1 MNKKIA
7 VAITGFLSVLAIAF
21 MGGCLLEVAEVV
33 KPVPLV
39 EPFIT
44 KHPASAS
51 YTAGGAASVTD
62 LSVEHDGWDD
72 EDGELTYQWYT
83 FKNLVH
89 YLNNPNDPAYKIQGA
104 TNRQYAPASADLTT
118 TAGARN
124 FFYVVVTSTNDK
136 ATDRQTASVRSAVAV
151 ISFRAAG
158 QEVPVITRQPVDAET
173 RFGRAVNPLSVRVA
187 DPISGNPDD
196 LTYQWYFITLDDD
209 GKATGNAQGVPDETA
224 IAGATSSSFTPNPGD
239 MKLDNNYFFVR
250 VTVAGG
256 GSIDSFPANIFV
268 KKAIRAAAPEINL
281 QPIPALYLGAG
292 AVIKPLT
299 AKGESTDFGTI
310 SYQWYYNK
318 TGSNKSGT
326 KVDDSAVSID
336 PVDKTSIC
344 VPTLTVGESFFYYV
358 VITNTNLKVENLNE
372 STASVASR
380 AVNVRRATAAS
391 MTENATVMPV
401 TTPKYQYIRG
411 YGGMD
416 VGWANFPE
424 TKPEETETQYDPDQ
438 LGYNILRIMIPLS
451 NTNVEIGMSDLV
463 NKRRQYYY
471 ENVKIVNKYGGY
483 VEASPWSPPKEWK
496 SNNSINGGGHLLH
509 QYYAQFA
516 AYLRGFAQHMYN
528 HGAPIYCVSIQ
539 NEPNYIAGY
548 DGCEWEPEEMRDFFK
563 QVKFFTAGVKG
574 WGGGQ
579 EIPRVLAVNGESAN
593 TPEINHAA
601 LQDPDAKRYIDLMA
615 RHVYGERRKSLWNDS
630 ATLIQKGAPTDL
642 NQGKMEVWMTE
653 HNINSANAIAYP
665 NDSTWN
671 YVWRFM
677 NDIDLVIRL
686 NNENAFIWWA
696 SKRFYSMIGDGQ
708 FGTREGVVLPR
719 GWGLSHYAKYTI
731 GMNRI
736 GVNVTGTLA
745 DKTTD
750 IGTINTDDAPYVNG
764 AKGDMDNVTARITA
778 FANDDNS
785 EISMVLWTPTA
796 INGTGGVDMGVIK
809 VILPWEIGSVTAI
822 RSRSASS
829 GQNIFHEPYDV
840 PVSADMKSV
849 YIELPRSQIVSV
861 KFVKQ

>member
-1 MNKKIA
+1 MNRKTA

-44 KHPASAS
+44 THPASAS
-51 YTAGGAASVTD
+51 YTAGTAGVTA
-62 LSVEHDGWDD
+62 LKVEVAGWD
-72 EDGELTYQWYT
+72 EKDGILTYQWYT
-83 FKNLVH
+83 FKNLVQ
-89 YLNNPNDPAYKIQGA
+89 YLNNPNDPAYKITGA
-104 TNRQYAPASADLTT
+104 TNDQYAPVSADLTT

-124 FFYVVVTSTNDK
+124 FFYVEVTNTNDK
-136 ATDRQTASVRSAVAV
+136 ATNKQTATIRSAVAV

-158 QEVPVITRQPVDAET
+158 QETPVITRQPMDAET
-173 RFGRAVNPLSVRVA
+173 RFGRPVNPLSVKVA
-187 DPISGNPDD
+187 LPASGDPDD
-196 LTYQWYFITLDDD
+196 LSYQWYSITLDEG
-209 GKATGNAQGVPDETA
+209 GKATGNAQGVPNGTEIT
-224 IAGATSSSFTPNPGD
+224 GATASSFTPNPGD
-239 MKLDNNYFFVR
+239 MELDNNYFFVR

-256 GSIDSFPANIFV
+256 GYTDSFPANIFV
-268 KKAIRAAAPEINL
+268 KKALRAAAPEINL
-281 QPIPALYLGAG
+281 QPVPALYLGAD
-292 AVIKPLT
+292 AVIKQLS
-299 AKGESTDFGTI
+299 AKGTSTDSGVI

-326 KVDDSAVSID
+326 KVDAANVSID
-336 PVDKTSIC
+336 PVDKTSLC
-344 VPTLTVGESFFYYV
+344 APALTIGESFYYYV
-358 VITNTNLKVENLNE
+358 VITNTNTRVENLNE

-380 AVNVRRATAAS
+380 AVNVRWATPAS
-391 MTENATVMPV
+391 MTENATVNPM
-401 TTPKYQYIRG
+401 TSSRFQYIRG

-424 TKPEETETQYDPDQ
+424 TKPEETDIQYDPDQ

-451 NTNVEIGMSDLV
+451 NTNIEIGMSDLV

-509 QYYAQFA
+509 QYYKQYA

-563 QVKFFTAGVKG
+563 QAGFFTAGVKG

-579 EIPRVLAVNGESAN
+579 EIPRVLTVNGESAN
-593 TPEINHAA
+593 DPHINDAA
-601 LQDPDAKRYIDLMA
+601 LSDPDAKRYIDILA
-615 RHVYGERRKSLWNDS
+615 RHIYGERRKSLWNDTP
-630 ATLIQKGAPTDL
+630 ALLQKGAPTDQ

-671 YVWRFM
+671 YIWRYM

-719 GWGLSHYAKYTI
+719 GWGLSHYAKYTT

-736 GVNVTGTLA
+736 GVDVSGTLA
-745 DKTTD
+745 DKSTN
-750 IGTINTDDAPYVNG
+750 IGLINDNDAPYVNG

-778 FANDDNS
+778 FANDDNT
-785 EISMVLWTPTA
+785 EISLVLWTPTA
-796 INGTGGVDMGVIK
+796 INGSGGVDMGVIK
-809 VILPWEIGSVTAI
+809 VVLPFEIGSVTAI
-822 RSRSASS
+822 RSRAST

-840 PVSADMKSV
+840 PVSADRKSA
-849 YIELPRSQIVSV
+849 YIELPNSQIVSV